1 MRRPIRPW
9 LRVPRRRRPAAARPK
24 GGILLPVLIGIGL
37 AVAVIVLI
45 DAALRPTVTE
55 LAKAKVKNAVTSI
68 INDAVN
74 ETLSS
79 EAISYGDLVTLGKDT
94 AGQVTVLAANT
105 AQLNALRTEILG
117 RILEQ
122 VEQLDSQELGIPLG
136 SLTGF
141 ATASDLGPVLPVRV
155 LTAATP
161 TAAFEHVFTSS
172 GINQTLHQVM
182 LNVQVECTLLIP
194 GGAVDTVVEAQVCAA
209 ETLLVGQVPCN
220 GGLFLYFFSHQEN
233 QMAIQRTL
241 SIIKPDA
248 VAKNVIGQIYTRF
261 ENAGLKIVAAQMRQ
275 LSRAEAEGFYA
286 VHKERPFFNDLV
298 NFMTSGPVMIQVLE
312 GEDAIAKN
320 RQLMGATDPKKAE
333 KGTIRADFAESIDAN
348 AVHGSDAPET
358 AAVEVAYF
366 FPTLAICSR

>member
-9 LRVPRRRRPAAARPK
+9 LRCLAGGGRRCAAKRWDSAPHADRDRSGGGGHCFDRRRTPAHSYRAGK
-24 GGILLPVLIGIGL
+24 GQG
-37 AVAVIVLI
+37 
-45 DAALRPTVTE
+45 
-55 LAKAKVKNAVTSI
+55 KNAVTSI

-79 EAISYGDLVTLGKDT
+79 EAISYGDLVTLEKDT

-105 AQLNALRTEILG
+105 AQLNTLRTEILG

-136 SLTGF
+136 NLTGF

-194 GGAVDTVVEAQVCAA
+194 GGTVDTVVEAQVCAA
-209 ETLLVGQVPCN
+209 ETLLVGQVPDTYLELP
-220 GGLFLYFFSHQEN
+220 GGL
-233 QMAIQRTL
+233 
-241 SIIKPDA
+241 
-248 VAKNVIGQIYTRF
+248 
-261 ENAGLKIVAAQMRQ
+261 
-275 LSRAEAEGFYA
+275 
-286 VHKERPFFNDLV
+286 
-298 NFMTSGPVMIQVLE
+298 
-312 GEDAIAKN
+312 
-320 RQLMGATDPKKAE
+320 
-333 KGTIRADFAESIDAN
+333 
-348 AVHGSDAPET
+348 
-358 AAVEVAYF
+358 
-366 FPTLAICSR
+366 

>member
-1 MRRPIRPW
+1 MRAARPVSCWQWKSCCGANRASRSAHRLIREVRPVRRPIRPW

-79 EAISYGDLVTLGKDT
+79 EAISYGDLVTLEKDT

-136 SLTGF
+136 NLTGF
-141 ATASDLGPVLPVRV
+141 ATAIEGASQILCKLQTAVKIEQDLKRRQRLVRCRLAYNNNAGADGCQGWQPCCLQPSLDV
-155 LTAATP
+155 RLRRCYP
-161 TAAFEHVFTSS
+161 
-172 GINQTLHQVM
+172 GIR
-182 LNVQVECTLLIP
+182 
-194 GGAVDTVVEAQVCAA
+194 
-209 ETLLVGQVPCN
+209 
-220 GGLFLYFFSHQEN
+220 S
-233 QMAIQRTL
+233 
-241 SIIKPDA
+241 
-248 VAKNVIGQIYTRF
+248 AKN
-261 ENAGLKIVAAQMRQ
+261 
-275 LSRAEAEGFYA
+275 
-286 VHKERPFFNDLV
+286 
-298 NFMTSGPVMIQVLE
+298 
-312 GEDAIAKN
+312 
-320 RQLMGATDPKKAE
+320 
-333 KGTIRADFAESIDAN
+333 
-348 AVHGSDAPET
+348 T
-358 AAVEVAYF
+358 ASWA
-366 FPTLAICSR
+366 

>member
-1 MRRPIRPW
+1 MRAARPVSFWQWKSCCGANRASRFAHRLIREVRPVRRPIRPW

-122 VEQLDSQELGIPLG
+122 VEHLDRLCHRVGFG
-136 SLTGF
+136 AGTAGTG
-141 ATASDLGPVLPVRV
+141 
-155 LTAATP
+155 
-161 TAAFEHVFTSS
+161 
-172 GINQTLHQVM
+172 
-182 LNVQVECTLLIP
+182 
-194 GGAVDTVVEAQVCAA
+194 VDC
-209 ETLLVGQVPCN
+209 G
-220 GGLFLYFFSHQEN
+220 H
-233 QMAIQRTL
+233 
-241 SIIKPDA
+241 
-248 VAKNVIGQIYTRF
+248 
-261 ENAGLKIVAAQMRQ
+261 
-275 LSRAEAEGFYA
+275 
-286 VHKERPFFNDLV
+286 
-298 NFMTSGPVMIQVLE
+298 
-312 GEDAIAKN
+312 
-320 RQLMGATDPKKAE
+320 TDRC
-333 KGTIRADFAESIDAN
+333 I
-348 AVHGSDAPET
+348 
-358 AAVEVAYF
+358 
-366 FPTLAICSR
+366 

>member
-1 MRRPIRPW
+1 MRAARPGSCWQWKSCCGANRASRSAHRLIREVRPVRRPIRPW

-24 GGILLPVLIGIGL
+24 G

-79 EAISYGDLVTLGKDT
+79 EAISYGDLVTLEKDT

-136 SLTGF
+136 NLTGF

-194 GGAVDTVVEAQVCAA
+194 GGTVDTVVEAQVCAA
-209 ETLLVGQVPCN
+209 ETLLVGQVPDTYLELP
-220 GGLFLYFFSHQEN
+220 GGL
-233 QMAIQRTL
+233 
-241 SIIKPDA
+241 
-248 VAKNVIGQIYTRF
+248 
-261 ENAGLKIVAAQMRQ
+261 
-275 LSRAEAEGFYA
+275 
-286 VHKERPFFNDLV
+286 
-298 NFMTSGPVMIQVLE
+298 
-312 GEDAIAKN
+312 
-320 RQLMGATDPKKAE
+320 
-333 KGTIRADFAESIDAN
+333 
-348 AVHGSDAPET
+348 
-358 AAVEVAYF
+358 
-366 FPTLAICSR
+366 

>member
-1 MRRPIRPW
+1 MRAARPVSCWQWKSCCGANRASRSAHRLIRE
-9 LRVPRRRRPAAARPK
+9 VRPCADDTPLAEGASPAAAAAARPK

-79 EAISYGDLVTLGKDT
+79 EAISYGDLVTLEKDT

-136 SLTGF
+136 NLTGF

-172 GINQTLHQVM
+172 GT
-182 LNVQVECTLLIP
+182 T
-194 GGAVDTVVEAQVCAA
+194 
-209 ETLLVGQVPCN
+209 
-220 GGLFLYFFSHQEN
+220 
-233 QMAIQRTL
+233 
-241 SIIKPDA
+241 
-248 VAKNVIGQIYTRF
+248 
-261 ENAGLKIVAAQMRQ
+261 
-275 LSRAEAEGFYA
+275 
-286 VHKERPFFNDLV
+286 RPFIRSAECSGRVYPADPRRHGGHGRGG
-298 NFMTSGPVMIQVLE
+298 TSVCG
-312 GEDAIAKN
+312 
-320 RQLMGATDPKKAE
+320 
-333 KGTIRADFAESIDAN
+333 
-348 AVHGSDAPET
+348 
-358 AAVEVAYF
+358 
-366 FPTLAICSR
+366 